1 MQLLKELFRAQED
14 GFHFQAFSW
23 LHIVLILM
31 MFLGARWIYRNRQAI
46 RTNKSLDARV
56 RGVLIAMIL
65 FHQVT
70 FLYFSFFIRTDGL
83 ASGLPLYT
91 CRMALWTALLA
102 LISKKEAFKGITIY
116 WGLIGGILPMIL
128 PDLMAYSWPHIT
140 NFNYF
145 LTHFSIFWASIYFL
159 GVDQYQF
166 NQHDLNFSL
175 VFVNLFLILC
185 LFANKFFDTNYA
197 YLSAS
202 PILTGSLESMP
213 RIFYHALIFL
223 AYNLF
228 IVLVHWIF
236 LNKEELAVKW
246 SQWKEKK
253 AAS

>member
-1 MQLLKELFRAQED
+1 MQLLEELFRVQED
-14 GFHFQAFSW
+14 GFHFQAFSR
-23 LHIVLILM
+23 LHIVLVLV
-31 MFLGARWIYRNRQAI
+31 MFLGAYWIYRKREDI
-46 RTNKSLDARV
+46 RKNQDLDTWV
-56 RGVLIAMIL
+56 RGVLIAMIVL
-65 FHQVT
+65 HQVT

-145 LTHFSIFWASIYFL
+145 LTHYSIFWASIYFL

-166 NQHDLNFSL
+166 NQDDLNFSL
-175 VFVNLFLILC
+175 AFVNLFLVLC
-185 LFANKFFDTNYA
+185 LFANKFFYTNYA

-202 PILTGSLESMP
+202 PVLTTSLESMP
-213 RIFYHALIFL
+213 RIFYYALVFL

-236 LNKEELAVKW
+236 INKEELVVKF

-253 AAS
+253 AA